1 MMTKSRAIGY
11 LFRKRPSRIL
21 QKSKKKNNKRN
32 PEPST
37 AFREILFRLLN
48 ACKDLKT
55 TQKKI
60 FKACLW
66 TVFFFVCAMVK
77 AKNIKA
83 AKMYTINVFKIDVSV
98 FFSFHKH
105 DLSSYLAVYYLLDN
119 TDMMLLSQRPFRDV
133 YATLIFH
140 RKFPPRR

>member
-21 QKSKKKNNKRN
+21 QKSKKKNKRN
-32 PEPST
+32 LEPST
-37 AFREILFRLLN
+37 AFREVLFRALN

-66 TVFFFVCAMVK
+66 TVFFVCAMVK

-83 AKMYTINVFKIDVSV
+83 AKMYTINK
-98 FFSFHKH
+98 
-105 DLSSYLAVYYLLDN
+105 
-119 TDMMLLSQRPFRDV
+119 
-133 YATLIFH
+133 LIN
-140 RKFPPRR
+140 